1 MVRAR
6 VLLLMQKRGASGLK
20 RRLQWLQQQFIV
32 MELSACTCPA
42 DSKGEGEKDFF
53 FFFLNSELSN
63 RTHSGGPPESQ
74 NAQIKNC
81 GDYTE
86 VQ

>member
-1 MVRAR
+1 
-6 VLLLMQKRGASGLK
+6 
-20 RRLQWLQQQFIV
+20 

-42 DSKGEGEKDFF
+42 DSKGEGEKDF

-74 NAQIKNC
+74 NAQIKNR